1 MLPCEYKEQLQKE
14 YRYRIEL
21 HAHTSPAS
29 GCSQITPEM
38 MAETY
43 ANKGYDGVVITNHL
57 YLENLKGDTKE
68 ERLKNYISDYEKTKE
83 AAKKYNLKVFLGAEL
98 RFPPNC
104 NDYMLYGADY
114 ETLAKCY
121 DYLDKEVG
129 IFRKEAKLPDSV
141 FLQAH
146 PFRNGIELCDP
157 SILDGIESFNMHPG
171 HNSRV
176 GIASRYAKEQGFKIQ
191 IAGSDF
197 HHQNQS
203 HEAVSALRTKIMPET
218 SFDIAKI
225 LRSGDYIF
233 EIGENAI
240 LLP

>member
-1 MLPCEYKEQLQKE
+1 MKVLELKERLFKQ
-14 YRYRIEL
+14 YPYRIEL

-29 GCSQITPEM
+29 SCSEILPEQ
-38 MAETY
+38 MAEIY
-43 ANKGYDGVVITNHL
+43 AEKGYDAVVITNHFF
-57 YLENLKGDTKE
+57 LENLKGETKE
-68 ERLKNYISDYEKTKE
+68 ECLDNYISDYEKTSE
-83 AAKKYNLKVFLGAEL
+83 AGKKYNIKVFLGAEL

-104 NDYMLYGADY
+104 NDYMLYGVDR
-114 ETLAKCY
+114 EILSLCY
-121 DYLDKEVG
+121 DYLDREVAV
-129 IFRKEAKLPDSV
+129 FRSEVTLENSV

-157 SILDGIESFNMHPG
+157 SLLDGIESFNLHPG

-176 GIASRYAKEQGFKIQ
+176 GIAARYAKEQNFKIQ

-197 HHQNQS
+197 HHLNKG
-203 HEAVSALRTKIMPET
+203 HEAVSALRTKVMPET

-233 EIGENAI
+233 EIGENSI

>member
-1 MLPCEYKEQLQKE
+1 MLPCELKERLKKE
-14 YRYRIEL
+14 YCYRIEL
-21 HAHTSPAS
+21 HAHTCPAS
-29 GCSQITPEM
+29 GCSQITPKM
-38 MAETY
+38 MVETY
-43 ANKGYDGVVITNHL
+43 AKKGFDGVVITNHFF
-57 YLENLKGDTKE
+57 LENLKGETKE
-68 ERLKNYISDYEKTKE
+68 ERLAKYISDYEETVK
-83 AAKKYNLKVFLGAEL
+83 AAEGYNIKVFLGAEL

-114 ETLAKCY
+114 DILSTCY
-121 DYLDKEVG
+121 DYLDKEVST
-129 IFRKEAKLPDSV
+129 FRKEVKLPDSV

-146 PFRNGIELCDP
+146 PFRNGIELCEP

-176 GIASRYAKEQGFKIQ
+176 GIAARYAKEQNFKIQ

-197 HHQNQS
+197 HHPDQG
-203 HEAVSALRTKIMPET
+203 HEAVSALRTKVMPKT

-233 EIGENAI
+233 EIGENTI